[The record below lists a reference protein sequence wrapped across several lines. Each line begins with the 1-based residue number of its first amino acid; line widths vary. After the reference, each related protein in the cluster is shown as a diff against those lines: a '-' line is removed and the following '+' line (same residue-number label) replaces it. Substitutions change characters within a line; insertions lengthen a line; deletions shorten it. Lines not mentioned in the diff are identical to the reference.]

1 MVERTRLNST
11 RQAASG
17 FTLLEVL
24 VALALL
30 AIALAAALQAAGR
43 GAADLAYLRD
53 RTFATWVAGNELTRR
68 TLLPEWPEP
77 GVTRGV
83 AAMAGR
89 EWPWELEVSAT
100 GDAAVRRLE
109 VRVETEAESRPLASL
124 TGFVLRPLEERQ
136 ATGQPGAAQG
146 QAGANRK
153 MDATRKADAARK
165 GGTERQTAPGALAP

>member
-1 MVERTRLNST
+1 MVERP
-11 RQAASG
+11 RQLAGRPAVRG

-43 GAADLAYLRD
+43 GTADLAYLRD

-89 EWPWELEVSAT
+89 EWPWELQVSAT
-100 GDAAVRRLE
+100 GDEAVRRLE
-109 VRVETEAESRPLASL
+109 IHVETEAESGPLVSL
-124 TGFVLRPLEERQ
+124 IGFVLKPFEEREAPQ
-136 ATGQPGAAQG
+136 EPGAAGVQ
-146 QAGANRK
+146 
-153 MDATRKADAARK
+153 
-165 GGTERQTAPGALAP
+165 